1 MRSPSVFRHVWRY
14 LIRRILTLVPL
25 WLGVSFV
32 AFMFVHAIPGGPFD
46 TGAIRSQQATANL
59 RHFYNLDKPLLEQYA
74 LYIWHV
80 FHGNL
85 GQSMVRRG
93 LYVSDVLK
101 GRFPTS
107 AELGLAGLVV
117 SLGVGIP
124 AGIFASAKRN
134 RWPDHLVML
143 GATAGYA
150 VPNFVLALV
159 LILVFGLDLG
169 WFPLGGWGGFSHVP
183 LPAIALGLPWA
194 GLVAR
199 MTRASMID
207 ALTRDYIRTAYAKGL
222 STPQVLFRHAFRNAL
237 IPLTTIVA
245 LLAAELITGSLIIE
259 NIFGI
264 PGIGHYMVDSILGA
278 DYTTTLGF
286 IIFYATTIFVA
297 NLLVDLS
304 YAWIDPRIQFE

>member
-1 MRSPSVFRHVWRY
+1 VWRY
-14 LIRRILTLVPL
+14 VLRRLLALIPI
-25 WLGVSFV
+25 WISVSFV
-32 AFMFVHAIPGGPFD
+32 AFLFVHAIPGGPFD
-46 TGAIRSQQATANL
+46 TGAIRSKQATENL
-59 RHFYNLDKPLLEQYA
+59 RHLYHLDKPLLEQYGI
-74 LYIWHV
+74 YIWHV
-80 FHGNL
+80 LHGDL

-93 LYVSDVLK
+93 LRVSDVIM

-124 AGIFASAKRN
+124 AGIFASTRRN
-134 RWPDHLVML
+134 RWPDHAVMFT
-143 GATAGYA
+143 ATVGYA
-150 VPNFVLALV
+150 IPNFVLALI
-159 LILVFGLDLG
+159 LILVFGLDLH

-199 MTRASMID
+199 MTRASMLE
-207 ALTRDYIRTAYAKGL
+207 ALSQDYIRTAYAKGL
-222 STPQVLFRHAFRNAL
+222 RSVAVLLRHAFRNAL
-237 IPLTTIVA
+237 IPLTTLIA

-278 DYTTTLGF
+278 DYTMTLGF
-286 IIFYATTIFVA
+286 IIFYATAIFVA
-297 NLLVDLS
+297 NFLADVS
-304 YAWIDPRIQFE
+304 YGWIDPRIQFE